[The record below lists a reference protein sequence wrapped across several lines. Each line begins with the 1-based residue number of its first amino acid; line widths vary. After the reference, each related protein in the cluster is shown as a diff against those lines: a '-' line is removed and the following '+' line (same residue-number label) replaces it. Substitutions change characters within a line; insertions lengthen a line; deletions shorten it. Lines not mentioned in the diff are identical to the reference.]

1 MLRPKTIVF
10 AVSAMILSACEV
22 DVLDPAVQ
30 GPAQRAALAAAE
42 GGVPGGQRVQE
53 GTPIRV
59 HLTDGGYVG
68 SGDLRD
74 MNNFRPI
81 SLFSCDGASCAQPA
95 GTQFGV
101 TDCQRA
107 GDRTTCRERD
117 PAGGPD
123 LGRFAFYGD
132 QRYSVENLRTGAF
145 YSGVWYQNAA
155 QKSRA
160 ERQYATMI
168 DAFEGAFATAYE
180 RVSDERYAP
189 IAALEAV
196 GDAAIAANTP
206 GAGAGTGGM
215 APDTGTEQLALD
227 NRQVTVRDGYNIG
240 NHPIEVQSR
249 QVAEGYSCD
258 SAQRIPEKS
267 GGACS
272 SFRALVIIEACTPQV
287 VPPAA
292 YNQDQPEFLRVAAA
306 FANQGANLAQA
317 CF

>member
-1 MLRPKTIVF
+1 MLRPKTIML
-10 AVSAMILSACEV
+10 AVTAMILSACQV

-30 GPAQRAALAAAE
+30 GPAQRAALAAAA
-42 GGVPGGQRVQE
+42 GGVTGGQRVQE
-53 GTPIRV
+53 GAPIRV

-68 SGDLRD
+68 TGDLRD

-81 SLFSCDGASCAQPA
+81 SLFSCNGPSCEQPA

-107 GDRTTCRERD
+107 GDRTTCRERA

-168 DAFEGAFATAYE
+168 DAFEPAFATAYE
-180 RVSDERYAP
+180 RVSDDRYAP
-189 IAALEAV
+189 IAALEAI

-206 GAGAGTGGM
+206 GGAPTM
-215 APDTGTEQLALD
+215 APDTGTEQLAMD
-227 NRQVTVRDGYNIG
+227 NRQVTVRNGYNIG
-240 NHPIEVQSR
+240 NHPIELQSR
-249 QVAEGYSCD
+249 QVAERYSCD
-258 SAQRIPEKS
+258 SAQLIPEKAS
-267 GGACS
+267 ATCS
-272 SFRALVIIEACTPQV
+272 SFRALVIIEACTPQE